1 MKKYIILTLLNVF
14 LAVALYGQNIVN
26 KQFSLLNYDLNLT
39 TEFREDLQSLEPFF
53 SSVEVHNKDSDDRL
67 KAIMI
72 HHIYYHVKENLE
84 EDLEINILPINTFM
98 QEVKYNDFGYPK
110 THINKALRVGDSRYY
125 FKLDVTFDSMT
136 EERKKNDPK
145 LQGNIIFP
153 HITIDITVYDDNG
166 VIPVDK
172 WHGEKITYKPYEIN
186 KRFFRQFVKDTEIP
200 SKPQLEENE
209 EEQESLF
216 QLYDAA
222 LNDLII
228 NFLEK

>member
-1 MKKYIILTLLNVF
+1 MKKYIILTLLSVF

-26 KQFSLLNYDLNLT
+26 KQFTLLNYDLNLT
-39 TEFREDLQSLEPFF
+39 TEFREDLQNLEPFF
-53 SSVEVHNKDSDDRL
+53 NSVEVHNKDSDDRL

-72 HHIYYHVKENLE
+72 HHIYYHLKENLE

-98 QEVKYNDFGYPK
+98 QKVKYNDFGYPK
-110 THINKALRVGDSRYY
+110 THINKALRVGGSRYY

-153 HITIDITVYDDNG
+153 HITIDITIYDKNG

-172 WHGEKITYKPYEIN
+172 WHGEKIAYKPYEIN

-200 SKPQLEENE
+200 PKPQMEENE

-216 QLYDAA
+216 QLYEAA
-222 LNDLII
+222 LNDLIN
-228 NFLEK
+228 NFLEN

>member
-1 MKKYIILTLLNVF
+1 MKKYIILTLLSVF

-26 KQFSLLNYDLNLT
+26 KQFTLLNYDLNLT
-39 TEFREDLQSLEPFF
+39 TEFREDLQNLEPFF
-53 SSVEVHNKDSDDRL
+53 NSVEVHNKDSDDRL

-72 HHIYYHVKENLE
+72 HHIYYHLKENLE

-98 QEVKYNDFGYPK
+98 QKVKYNDFGYPK
-110 THINKALRVGDSRYY
+110 THINKALRVGGSRYY

-153 HITIDITVYDDNG
+153 HITIDITVYDKNG

-186 KRFFRQFVKDTEIP
+186 KRFFRQFVKDSEIP
-200 SKPQLEENE
+200 SKPQLEEGE
-209 EEQESLF
+209 EEQENLF
-216 QLYDAA
+216 QLYEAA
-222 LNDLII
+222 LNDLI
-228 NFLEK
+228 K